1 MNDQPYS
8 NREIDQLH
16 TNLVERMVAHNDRT
30 MEKLDTIE
38 TQVKK
43 TNGRVNVLEK
53 AMWIAMG
60 AIGVL
65 SLSEVRGI
73 ISAMFG

>member
-1 MNDQPYS
+1 MTDQPNS

-16 TNLVERMVAHNDRT
+16 NNLVERMVAHNDRT